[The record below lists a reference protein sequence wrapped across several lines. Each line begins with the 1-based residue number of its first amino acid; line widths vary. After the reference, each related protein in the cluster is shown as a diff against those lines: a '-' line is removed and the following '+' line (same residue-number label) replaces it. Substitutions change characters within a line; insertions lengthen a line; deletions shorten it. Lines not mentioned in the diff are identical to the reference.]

1 MKPKK
6 IPIPLHRRLD
16 IFRRKALPL
25 LVWLAAGAG
34 VVHLLEVRGAAAD
47 FVGIS
52 QATEY
57 VVAAPSDGNLLE
69 VAVSLYQQVEAAPVL
84 AQINTATAEVERLAA
99 EQVSLAAQLAIDAN
113 ALGRDWEK
121 DARRFDMDAVDLRVD
136 LLRRNVELATS
147 RVESER
153 LRIASERAA
162 ALVESTA
169 GSEAVAEDLALS
181 YARELEKVAGLESV
195 VASLQLEYDQA
206 LGRTRQFMLSAP
218 EDLVVE
224 PRLLVLQR
232 AVEVQEMRIAEIEI
246 ARSGL
251 ILRSPIFGKVRA
263 ILATAGRAVVL
274 GQELIAVTPTAQD
287 SVVFYHPVGHPSAV
301 AVGTKVEVRS
311 LSQAVSAAA
320 IVAVMSPTIE
330 ELPQV
335 LWRDPAIPEFGRAAK
350 VSPVPDLG
358 LVPGEPVQVALIEP

>member
-1 MKPKK
+1 M
-6 IPIPLHRRLD
+6 
-16 IFRRKALPL
+16 
-25 LVWLAAGAG
+25 
-34 VVHLLEVRGAAAD
+34 
-47 FVGIS
+47 
-52 QATEY
+52 
-57 VVAAPSDGNLLE
+57 
-69 VAVSLYQQVEAAPVL
+69 
-84 AQINTATAEVERLAA
+84 
-99 EQVSLAAQLAIDAN
+99 
-113 ALGRDWEK
+113 
-121 DARRFDMDAVDLRVD
+121 
-136 LLRRNVELATS
+136 
-147 RVESER
+147 
-153 LRIASERAA
+153 
-162 ALVESTA
+162 
-169 GSEAVAEDLALS
+169 
-181 YARELEKVAGLESV
+181 AGLESV